1 MLETRHTDISF
12 IGKDGFQWFIAQVAP
27 DSVWRTEN
35 DFGNDQNFENGF
47 RAKIRILGYHPHEN
61 EKEGGISDENLP
73 WAHFLVAPQFG
84 AGNNNTGTSFALQ
97 GGEMVIGFF
106 LDGEEAQQPVVIG
119 AFYANYNIND
129 IVSYKEALAK
139 GTTNFGALS
148 ADTLINNADATA
160 IAFGEVVKT
169 SGNVSNSSGYA
180 TNDKKKLVK
189 TIQKELDNQ
198 RREITLS
205 SGECEDDKEK
215 MGKVTKTMKNLFD
228 IISKLEKFS
237 GGYID
242 PMLGKTVDIDD
253 LIDKASTEISG
264 AMSGVIRGVR
274 YEAFE
279 KINKI
284 IDKRLNFLSP
294 TFLVESIAANELK
307 EGFLCAMENI
317 LNGLKSFVGK
327 FLKELLGKLIN
338 VPLCAAEQFLGGLI
352 SGVMSNIQS
361 AIGPILGGLSGLT
374 GAAMPNISSMLS
386 GALGKL
392 NAGIALFSCTNPKC
406 PPKEDFMI
414 NVGATP
420 KNVVKL
426 DSILDKVSKLS
437 TVKNIADDL
446 VDMTFPNVGIGTT
459 IGSPSGGSPLAGL
472 VDGCSTGSKKC
483 FPPRV
488 VIFGGGGLGAA
499 ADAVV
504 NEIGEVIGVRMQD
517 TGLGY
522 TEPPFVSIV
531 DDCDIGR
538 GATATAI
545 VEDEKVVN
553 IIITNGGS
561 NYLSGDG
568 ISDTEGFEVIGEV
581 VGVDV
586 VSTGAGYKEG
596 DTIVSD
602 SGQILTPIIENGR
615 IIGASGKIDQGLSTI
630 PPLVVESE
638 TGVGARVN
646 PIVRFVKREVYS
658 DPIVPDAQIITI
670 ISCPRFY

>member
-1 MLETRHTDISF
+1 MLETRQSNIEF
-12 IGKDGFQWFIAQVAP
+12 LGKDGFQWFIAQVAP
-27 DSVWRTEN
+27 DSVWRT
-35 DFGNDQNFENGF
+35 DNDQNFENGF
-47 RAKIRILGYHPHEN
+47 RAKIRILGYHPSEN
-61 EKEGGISDENLP
+61 EEEGGISDENLP
-73 WAHFLVAPQFG
+73 WAHFLLSPQFG
-84 AGNNNTGTSFALQ
+84 SGNNHSGTSFALQ
-97 GGEMVIGFF
+97 GGEMVLGFF
-106 LDGEEAQQPVVIG
+106 LDGEEAQQPVVLG
-119 AFYANYNIND
+119 SFFANYNIDD
-129 IVSYKEALAK
+129 IVSYKEALAN
-139 GTTNFGALS
+139 GTTGFGALS
-148 ADTLINNADATA
+148 ADTLITHADSVKLVNN
-160 IAFGEVVKT
+160 EVVRT
-169 SGNVSNSSGYA
+169 SGCVIDANGLCVDNNN
-180 TNDKKKLVK
+180 TKTDTILKTKLNTK
-189 TIQKELDNQ
+189 
-198 RREITLS
+198 REVTLS
-205 SGECEDDKEK
+205 AGECEDDNEK
-215 MGKVTKTMKNLFD
+215 MSNVTKTMRNLFD
-228 IISKLEKFS
+228 IVSKLEKFS

-242 PMLGKTVDIDD
+242 PVLGIIVDIDD

-264 AMSGVIRGVR
+264 AMSSVIRGIR
-274 YEAFE
+274 YEAFD
-279 KINKI
+279 KINKV

-317 LNGLKSFVGK
+317 LNGLKNFVAK

-361 AIGPILGGLSGLT
+361 AIGPILGGLSAIT

-386 GALGKL
+386 SALGKL

-414 NVGATP
+414 NVGPTP

-437 TVKNIADDL
+437 TVKNISDNL
-446 VDMTFPNVGIGTT
+446 TNMTFPNAGIGTT
-459 IGSPSGGSPLAGL
+459 VGSSTGVSPLAGL
-472 VDGCSTGSKKC
+472 VDGCNTGDKKC

-488 VIFGGGGLGAA
+488 VIFGGGGFGAA

-517 TGLGY
+517 IGLGY
-522 TEPPFVSIV
+522 TETPFVSIV

-561 NYLSGDG
+561 NYLAGDG
-568 ISDTEGFEVIGEV
+568 IADTEGFEVIGEV
-581 VGVDV
+581 DGVDV

-615 IIGASGKIDQGLSTI
+615 IVGANGKIDQGLSSI
-630 PPLVVESE
+630 PALIVESE

-646 PIVRFVKREVYS
+646 PITRFVKREAYS
-658 DPIVPDAQIITI
+658 DPIVPDARIITI

>member
-1 MLETRHTDISF
+1 MLETRQSNIEF
-12 IGKDGFQWFIAQVAP
+12 LGKDGFQWFIAQVAP
-27 DSVWRTEN
+27 DSVWRT
-35 DFGNDQNFENGF
+35 DNDQNFENGF
-47 RAKIRILGYHPHEN
+47 RAKIRILGYHPSEN
-61 EKEGGISDENLP
+61 EEEGGISDEDLP
-73 WAHFLVAPQFG
+73 WAHFLLSPQFG
-84 AGNNNTGTSFALQ
+84 SGNNHSGTSFALQ
-97 GGEMVIGFF
+97 GGEMVLGFF
-106 LDGEEAQQPVVIG
+106 LDGEEAQQPVVLG
-119 AFYANYNIND
+119 SFFANYNIDD
-129 IVSYKEALAK
+129 IVSYKEALAN
-139 GTTNFGALS
+139 GTTGFGALS
-148 ADTLINNADATA
+148 ADTLITHADSVKLVNN
-160 IAFGEVVKT
+160 EVVR
-169 SGNVSNSSGYA
+169 SSGCVIDA
-180 TNDKKKLVK
+180 NGLCVDKNNTKQDTVLKVKLN
-189 TIQKELDNQ
+189 TT
-198 RREITLS
+198 REIPLS
-205 SGECEDDKEK
+205 AGECEDDNEK
-215 MGKVTKTMKNLFD
+215 MSNVTKSMRNLFD
-228 IISKLEKFS
+228 IVSKLEKFS

-242 PMLGKTVDIDD
+242 PVLGTIVDVDA

-264 AMSGVIRGVR
+264 AMSSVIRGIR
-274 YEAFE
+274 YEAFD
-279 KINKI
+279 KINKV

-294 TFLVESIAANELK
+294 TFLAESIAANELK

-361 AIGPILGGLSGLT
+361 AIGPILGGLSGIT
-374 GAAMPNISSMLS
+374 GAAMPNVSSMLS

-414 NVGATP
+414 NVGPTP

-446 VDMTFPNVGIGTT
+446 VNMTFPNVGIGTT

-586 VSTGAGYKEG
+586 VSTGAGYNEG
-596 DTIVSD
+596 DQIVSD

>member
-1 MLETRHTDISF
+1 
-12 IGKDGFQWFIAQVAP
+12 
-27 DSVWRTEN
+27 
-35 DFGNDQNFENGF
+35 
-47 RAKIRILGYHPHEN
+47 
-61 EKEGGISDENLP
+61 
-73 WAHFLVAPQFG
+73 
-84 AGNNNTGTSFALQ
+84 
-97 GGEMVIGFF
+97 
-106 LDGEEAQQPVVIG
+106 
-119 AFYANYNIND
+119 
-129 IVSYKEALAK
+129 
-139 GTTNFGALS
+139 
-148 ADTLINNADATA
+148 
-160 IAFGEVVKT
+160 
-169 SGNVSNSSGYA
+169 
-180 TNDKKKLVK
+180 
-189 TIQKELDNQ
+189 
-198 RREITLS
+198 
-205 SGECEDDKEK
+205 
-215 MGKVTKTMKNLFD
+215 
-228 IISKLEKFS
+228 
-237 GGYID
+237 
-242 PMLGKTVDIDD
+242 
-253 LIDKASTEISG
+253 
-264 AMSGVIRGVR
+264 
-274 YEAFE
+274 
-279 KINKI
+279 
-284 IDKRLNFLSP
+284 
-294 TFLVESIAANELK
+294 
-307 EGFLCAMENI
+307 MENI

-361 AIGPILGGLSGLT
+361 AIGPILGGLSGIT
-374 GAAMPNISSMLS
+374 GAAMPNVSSMLS

-414 NVGATP
+414 NVGPTP

-446 VDMTFPNVGIGTT
+446 VNMTFPNVGIGTT

>member
-139 GTTNFGALS
+139 GTTGFGALS

-169 SGNVSNSSGYA
+169 SGNVSNSSSYA
-180 TNDKKKLVK
+180 TNNKKKLVK

-284 IDKRLNFLSP
+284 
-294 TFLVESIAANELK
+294 
-307 EGFLCAMENI
+307 
-317 LNGLKSFVGK
+317 
-327 FLKELLGKLIN
+327 
-338 VPLCAAEQFLGGLI
+338 
-352 SGVMSNIQS
+352 
-361 AIGPILGGLSGLT
+361 
-374 GAAMPNISSMLS
+374 
-386 GALGKL
+386 
-392 NAGIALFSCTNPKC
+392 
-406 PPKEDFMI
+406 
-414 NVGATP
+414 
-420 KNVVKL
+420 
-426 DSILDKVSKLS
+426 
-437 TVKNIADDL
+437 
-446 VDMTFPNVGIGTT
+446 
-459 IGSPSGGSPLAGL
+459 
-472 VDGCSTGSKKC
+472 
-483 FPPRV
+483 
-488 VIFGGGGLGAA
+488 
-499 ADAVV
+499 
-504 NEIGEVIGVRMQD
+504 
-517 TGLGY
+517 
-522 TEPPFVSIV
+522 
-531 DDCDIGR
+531 
-538 GATATAI
+538 
-545 VEDEKVVN
+545 
-553 IIITNGGS
+553 
-561 NYLSGDG
+561 
-568 ISDTEGFEVIGEV
+568 
-581 VGVDV
+581 
-586 VSTGAGYKEG
+586 
-596 DTIVSD
+596 
-602 SGQILTPIIENGR
+602 
-615 IIGASGKIDQGLSTI
+615 
-630 PPLVVESE
+630 
-638 TGVGARVN
+638 
-646 PIVRFVKREVYS
+646 
-658 DPIVPDAQIITI
+658 
-670 ISCPRFY
+670 

>member
-1 MLETRHTDISF
+1 MLETRQSNIEF
-12 IGKDGFQWFIAQVAP
+12 LGKDGFQWFIAQVAP
-27 DSVWRTEN
+27 DSVWRT
-35 DFGNDQNFENGF
+35 DNDQNFENGF
-47 RAKIRILGYHPHEN
+47 RAKIRILGYHPSEN
-61 EKEGGISDENLP
+61 EEEGGISDENLP
-73 WAHFLVAPQFG
+73 WAHFLLSPQFG
-84 AGNNNTGTSFALQ
+84 SGNNHSGTSFALQ
-97 GGEMVIGFF
+97 GGEMVLGFF
-106 LDGEEAQQPVVIG
+106 LDGEEAQQPVVLG
-119 AFYANYNIND
+119 SFFANYNIDD
-129 IVSYKEALAK
+129 IVSYKEALAN
-139 GTTNFGALS
+139 GTTGFGALS
-148 ADTLINNADATA
+148 ADTLITHADSVKLVNN
-160 IAFGEVVKT
+160 EVVRT
-169 SGNVSNSSGYA
+169 SGCVIDANGLCVDNNN
-180 TNDKKKLVK
+180 TKTDTILKTKLNTK
-189 TIQKELDNQ
+189 
-198 RREITLS
+198 REVTLS
-205 SGECEDDKEK
+205 AGECEDDNEK
-215 MGKVTKTMKNLFD
+215 MSNVTKTMRNLFD
-228 IISKLEKFS
+228 IVSKLEKFS

-242 PMLGKTVDIDD
+242 PVLGIIVDIDA

-264 AMSGVIRGVR
+264 AMSSVIRGIR
-274 YEAFE
+274 YEAFD
-279 KINKI
+279 KINKA

-294 TFLVESIAANELK
+294 TFLAESIAANELK

-317 LNGLKSFVGK
+317 LNGLKNFVAK

-361 AIGPILGGLSGLT
+361 AIGPILGGLSAIT

-386 GALGKL
+386 SALGKL

-414 NVGATP
+414 NVGPTP

-437 TVKNIADDL
+437 TVKNISDDL
-446 VDMTFPNVGIGTT
+446 VNMTFPNASIGPTVGSSTGV
-459 IGSPSGGSPLAGL
+459 SPLAGL
-472 VDGCSTGSKKC
+472 VDSCNTGDKKC

-488 VIFGGGGLGAA
+488 VIFGGGGFGAA

-517 TGLGY
+517 IGLGY
-522 TEPPFVSIV
+522 TETPFVSIV

-561 NYLSGDG
+561 NYLAGDG
-568 ISDTEGFEVIGEV
+568 IADTEGFEVIGEV
-581 VGVDV
+581 DGVDV

-615 IIGASGKIDQGLSTI
+615 IVGANGKIDQGLSSI
-630 PPLVVESE
+630 PALIVESE

-646 PIVRFVKREVYS
+646 PITRFVKREAYS
-658 DPIVPDAQIITI
+658 DPIVPDARIITI